1 MFTHFDTYHIAQL
14 CEKAGFL
21 QRALELY
28 TDLFDIKRTVIH
40 CHLLNSEWLINYFG
54 SLSVENA
61 LECLKAMLQT
71 NLRQNLQVCVQI
83 ATKYYEYLTPQAL
96 IEIFESFKCFEGLFY
111 FLSTIVN
118 ISEVILIFFI

>member
-1 MFTHFDTYHIAQL
+1 MFTHFDAYHIAQL

-40 CHLLNSEWLINYFG
+40 CHLLNPEWLINYFG

-61 LECLKAMLQT
+61 LECLKAMLQN

-96 IEIFESFKCFEGLFY
+96 IDIFESFKCFEGLFY

-118 ISEVILIFFI
+118 ISEVRF